1 MEKEEFK
8 FSVVQPVL
16 SVCFLIAGAFYFS
29 DPYNLYMITH
39 NPLVLIIILLCLSYM
54 IKNLRIGVLTLMG
67 KPAVILTDESITIT
81 ANNDTIKWL
90 DVGNVYMTYSSI
102 GVVNLVKFHF
112 VTIKVRE
119 PEVQLK
125 MVKNPFVRNYR
136 WLTRN
141 WRQSPFE
148 VSLFLVRGDDDE
160 IYHTIL
166 KYYQNNRGF

>member
-8 FSVVQPVL
+8 FSLVQPVL
-16 SVCFLIAGAFYFS
+16 SVCFLIAAAYYFS
-29 DPYNLYMITH
+29 DPYNLFMITH
-39 NPLVLIIILLCLSYM
+39 NLIALIIILLCLGYM
-54 IKNLRIGVLTLMG
+54 FKNLRIGVLTLMG
-67 KPAVILTDESITIT
+67 KPAIILTKESITIT

-90 DVGNVYMTYSSI
+90 DVGNVYMTSTSAGTI
-102 GVVNLVKFHF
+102 NPVKFRF

-119 PEVQLK
+119 PEMQLK
-125 MVKNPFVRNYR
+125 MVKNPFIRNYR

-148 VSLFLVRGDDDE
+148 VSLFLVKGDDDE

-166 KYYQNNRGF
+166 RYYQNNRGF

>member
-8 FSVVQPVL
+8 FSLVQPVL
-16 SVCFLIAGAFYFS
+16 SVCFLIAATYYFS

-39 NPLVLIIILLCLSYM
+39 NPLMLIIILLCLAYM
-54 IKNLRIGVLTLMG
+54 IKNLRIGLLTVMS
-67 KPAVILTDESITIT
+67 KPAIILTDESITIT

-90 DVGNVYMTYSSI
+90 DVGNVYMTSTSAGTI
-102 GVVNLVKFHF
+102 NPVKFRF

-119 PEVQLK
+119 PEAQLK
-125 MVKNPFVRNYR
+125 MVKNPLIRNYR

-166 KYYQNNRGF
+166 RYYQNNRGF